1 MNIDAKSLAIA
12 LMVAIDL
19 NAGKASKEQG
29 QNLGEKE
36 HSPSTKEPRYGH
48 GDFHPPVDLIKPA

>member
-1 MNIDAKSLAIA
+1 MSIDPKMLAIA

-29 QNLGEKE
+29 LQM
-36 HSPSTKEPRYGH
+36 SPPLPGNDKSNVGPR
-48 GDFHPPVDLIKPA
+48 DAKLIG